1 MFRRLGLLVS
11 LITLMGFV
19 GVATASAAP
28 VATCTPTG
36 FVRDG
41 IDLTAK
47 VINPTKTVNSKVDAT
62 GCNIGVYI
70 DRGSVNVNGAEIFG
84 ANYFGVV
91 VNGDVNVVNTDV
103 VQSSIH
109 DIGEKPLNGS
119 QHGIAI
125 YYRAYM
131 TGKAIGR
138 IANNNVFK
146 CQKGGISVAGSGES
160 SNIDGNTVTGQ
171 GPVDYIAQNGIQV
184 AYGADANVTN
194 NRVTGNQYTGA
205 GPASSGGILIVG
217 GDAFSPCPNGVC
229 AYVKYTK
236 ILSNNVLNNDVGVF
250 IYQADAAGNPPATET
265 GIVVRGNTIRNNAV
279 TNTSGNGG
287 TPPTPYQAGVSEFGN
302 NDKIVENEITGA
314 GYNPN
319 TVPGSTFA
327 VDTRGSIHPRVRD
340 N

>member
-1 MFRRLGLLVS
+1 MHTYGLRAGWHRPDREGDQS
-11 LITLMGFV
+11 DHD
-19 GVATASAAP
+19 S
-28 VATCTPTG
+28 
-36 FVRDG
+36 
-41 IDLTAK
+41 
-47 VINPTKTVNSKVDAT
+47 NSKVDAT

-70 DRGSVNVNGAEIFG
+70 DHGSVNVNGAEVFG

-91 VNGDVNVVNTDV
+91 VNDDANVVSTDV

-109 DIGEKPLNGS
+109 DIGEKPLNGT
-119 QHGIAI
+119 QHGVAV
-125 YYRAYM
+125 YYRAFM

-146 CQKGGISVAGSGES
+146 YQKSGISVNGKGAS

-171 GPVDYIAQNGIQV
+171 GPVDYIAQNGVRI

-205 GPASSGGILIVG
+205 GQASSGGILIVG
-217 GDAFSPCPNGVC
+217 GPVFGACPDGQPCP
-229 AYVKYTK
+229 YVKYTK
-236 ILSNNVLNNDVGVF
+236 VISNNILNNDVGVF
-250 IYQADAAGNPPATET
+250 IFQADAAGNAPPTET
-265 GIVVRGNTIRNNAV
+265 GIVVKGNTIRNNAV
-279 TNTSGNGG
+279 TNTTGNGG

-319 TVPGSTFA
+319 TVPGSTFS
-327 VDTRGSIHPRVRD
+327 VDTRGSVHPRMRD